1 MGTEATKSKDING
14 ISGISDRA
22 PPVAS
27 FSCQREEL
35 CQLRP
40 IVD

>member
-1 MGTEATKSKDING
+1 MGTEATKSNDNG
-14 ISGISDRA
+14 GTRRPMRA
-22 PPVAS
+22 ADYH
-27 FSCQREEL
+27 FSYYREEL